1 MQKNQKKKQKNNKKK
16 PIAQQLELKQEPEPD
31 LELEESFENNLFSNL
46 L

>member
-16 PIAQQLELKQEPEPD
+16 PIAQQLELQQEPKPD
-31 LELEESFENNLFSNL
+31 LEESFENNLFSNL

>member
-16 PIAQQLELKQEPEPD
+16 PIAQQLELQQEPDP
-31 LELEESFENNLFSNL
+31 EESFENNLFSNL

>member
-16 PIAQQLELKQEPEPD
+16 PIAQQQELQPEPD
-31 LELEESFENNLFSNL
+31 LEETFENNLFSNL

>member
-16 PIAQQLELKQEPEPD
+16 PIAQQLELQPEPD
-31 LELEESFENNLFSNL
+31 LEESFENNLFSNL